1 MNMLFFS
8 PNFTVLFQ
16 SKSKAIKN
24 QPYQI
29 IRDCCFFY
37 SFLKLDIIRI
47 KFSWFDKKMF
57 LIIRDRK
64 EKKKTKQKNCYTSYG
79 LKKNKLVVI
88 IIYHILVRAGSH

>member
-64 EKKKTKQKNCYTSYG
+64 EKKTKQKNCYTSYG